1 LVSLDVFLAPL
12 DADNPSGAELRNDP
26 RFLAIERL
34 LEPGSREAR
43 TEASGTAP
51 SVTSDV
57 DWDAVLSQ
65 AEELAGT
72 GRDLRLLVVV
82 TRALANE
89 GGIDP
94 EKGYLGYAG
103 LASGL
108 DMIARNVTEFWDSL
122 HPELR
127 DSTSPR
133 EAGLRRLNALMQ
145 LENDDHGLLG
155 DLEMNAV
162 IEARGLGIV
171 TGADLAAGTLTENDV
186 LREGP
191 SGLGTAEEAK
201 IVAAHEERVHKVEA
215 VTRALAAEQPEV
227 FEALNASRAAARAG
241 LDSLAEAVNG
251 KLGLGPGEGLRFAE
265 ISKFLDRVGATLDAA
280 GAHVA
285 EEASAAAPASG
296 DAPSSGAAP
305 VQAQGARPGA
315 SYNGGGINSREEV
328 ERALDMIIA
337 FYERTEP
344 ASPIPHLARRMRRM
358 VPMDFMELMEEIAPG
373 GLKEFRSVAGVPE
386 DKRK

>member
-1 LVSLDVFLAPL
+1 MVSLDVFLAPL
-12 DADNPSGAELRNDP
+12 DGDNPSGAELRNDP

-43 TEASGTAP
+43 TETPGTAP
-51 SVTSDV
+51 AVTSDV

-65 AEELAGT
+65 AEDLAGT

-82 TRALANE
+82 TRALANVD
-89 GGIDP
+89 GIDP

-215 VTRALAAEQPEV
+215 VTRALAAEQPEL
-227 FEALNASRAAARAG
+227 FEALSASRTAARAG
-241 LDSLAEAVNG
+241 LDALAEAVNG

-265 ISKFLDRVGATLDAA
+265 LSKFLDRVGATLDAA
-280 GAHVA
+280 RAHMA
-285 EEASAAAPASG
+285 EEASAAAPAAGAAASG
-296 DAPSSGAAP
+296 SAPAAPHAAPSGAGFN
-305 VQAQGARPGA
+305 GA
-315 SYNGGGINSREEV
+315 GINSREDV